1 MADFGVRITLSADSP
16 VPSYNVAPWVSGV
29 ASLSSGA
36 VNAGWTAGRLISV
49 SPVGEQVDIAQGGN
63 YAEVSEFRA
72 VIDANGYPAFLAAGA
87 SLLGAVVEVGTLSG
101 GMLSERFRGVVSD
114 LSWEGQELSIQVE
127 SITTLRHMDIP
138 ARILTAQEFPG
149 TPIASEGA
157 VVPIVYGPVERMTGV
172 PLLSDQDYLTPLT
185 VNGAA
190 GLFLQT
196 ATFLAVGPG
205 VPAASSTFVP
215 LAIAVAY
222 SGYSYAWPSE
232 DSSAGSRHLLEA
244 LTASEPCYLEIIDGT
259 GSGQQR
265 LIQMPA
271 PSDRGSLVYSDLS
284 IDWMGVDLAAPW
296 DTVPDATSRFRAYAQ
311 ATGAVVVVA
320 DEATVSGVTA
330 QVGGRVYPIASTQST
345 LAAGIIT
352 ADVSA
357 EFRRGEDYA
366 AIAYHYPV
374 EVRGVEALRDG
385 FTAAGGVSRGV
396 LGYTGSQ
403 TFDTFGYAEFDVAP
417 MCAGLGSDNPEVYAF
432 VSAST
437 AAGSIRLW
445 ISAIRWDGTEDIVD
459 PSIALSTENNFPAS
473 VLPDG
478 VAGAF
483 GIAPIG
489 GDILPRPLE
498 QYRKIRLALF
508 IIPDVAPSIT
518 SLLLG
523 GWTNGSTEV
532 IVGALPTVGK
542 LIRPVIPYGT
552 GQTIQVAAKQGCDWR
567 LWRVV
572 DSYVSG
578 PGPGQY
584 TCQVSAAFGGPDE
597 VEIATG
603 SYSTVMTGY
612 SDLSGMTETEI
623 GVGIVYGAIPQESTF
638 YVSTASGRTFG
649 AHWPELPAGA
659 SNGDPITQA
668 RDMALDIL
676 YRDLGLVSAQ
686 VDFDAFQALPDGNVS
701 AAIVEQEDSS
711 ALLAR
716 LAREWNWVLGH
727 DMQGRE
733 TATAWL
739 GSMHSEASDYSI
751 ANGDI
756 VSGTL
761 VGVDQTA
768 LEDIITMPDLSWDWT
783 EADGFRAS
791 GTVTDVSTP
800 PASLNA
806 SNYLQHITGLG
817 DFATALDAYT
827 VLHEAWKRGIVM
839 RRGAIEYRTGGNPL
853 DLYYGA
859 LLQWAASRKDLLDLR
874 VNEGHAAALAHVGQ
888 RVDVTHRRYTGGGTV
903 YGTVVGRWWHPE
915 DGQAQ
920 LLVMLDH
927 AEFEGGT
934 DLYVDTLD
942 GTSTQYIDQID
953 GTSPEYIDTPG
964 GT

>member
-1 MADFGVRITLSADSP
+1 MADYGVRITLSADSP

-36 VNAGWTAGRLISV
+36 VNVGWTAGRLISV
-49 SPVGEQVDIAQGGN
+49 SPVGEQADIAQGGN

-87 SLLGAVVEVGTLSG
+87 SLLGAVVEVGTLAG
-101 GMLSERFRGVVSD
+101 GVLTERFRGVVSD
-114 LSWEGQELSIQVE
+114 LSWEGAELDIQVE
-127 SITTLRHMDIP
+127 SITTLRHLDLP

-149 TPIASEGA
+149 TPTASEGA
-157 VVPIVYGPVERMTGV
+157 VVPIVYGAVERMTGV

-185 VNGAA
+185 VNGEA

-196 ATFLAVGPG
+196 ATFLAIGSG
-205 VPAASSTFVP
+205 VPAASSTFAP

-222 SGYSYAWPSE
+222 SGYSYEWPSE
-232 DSSAGSRHLLEA
+232 NTEAGPRHLLEA
-244 LTASEPCYLEIIDGT
+244 LIASEPCYLEIVDGT

-265 LIQMPA
+265 LISFPA
-271 PSDRGSLVYSDLS
+271 PSGRGSLTYTDLS
-284 IDWMGVDLAAPW
+284 IDWMGVTLAAPW

-311 ATGAVVVVA
+311 VTGAVVVVA

-330 QVGGRVYPIASTQST
+330 EVGGTQYPIASAQST

-374 EVRGVEALRDG
+374 EVRDVEALRDG
-385 FTAAGGVSRGV
+385 FTAAGGISRGV
-396 LGYTGSQ
+396 LGYTGTQ
-403 TFDTFGYAEFDVAP
+403 TFDTFGYAEFDVSP
-417 MCAGLGSDNPEVYAF
+417 MCAGLGNDNPEVYAF

-437 AAGSIRLW
+437 AAGSLRLW

-459 PSIALSTENNFPAS
+459 PSITLSSANNFPAS

-508 IIPDVAPSIT
+508 VVPTVPPTVSTLGASTWTQGAT
-518 SLLLG
+518 SVTISG
-523 GWTNGSTEV
+523 YTP
-532 IVGALPTVGK
+532 IVGEI
-542 LIRPVIPYGT
+542 IRPIVPYGQ
-552 GQTIQVAAKQGCDWR
+552 GQSIQVSTRAGCDWR
-567 LWRVV
+567 LWREIASFVESPAGV
-572 DSYVSG
+572 F
-578 PGPGQY
+578 
-584 TCQVSAAFGGPDE
+584 TCELVNTFGGPDE
-597 VEIATG
+597 IEVPTG
-603 SYSTVMTGY
+603 SYQSVIGTY
-612 SDLSGMTETEI
+612 SDLSGITETEI

-649 AHWPELPAGA
+649 AHWPALPVGV

-676 YRDLGLVSAQ
+676 YRDLGLVAAQ
-686 VDFDAFQALPDGNVS
+686 VDFDAFQALPDGIIS
-701 AAIVEQEDSS
+701 AAIVEQEDSR

-727 DMQGRE
+727 DLQGRE

-739 GSMHSEASDYSI
+739 ESMHSLTSDYSV
-751 ANGDI
+751 ANADI

-761 VGVDQTA
+761 VGIDQTA
-768 LEDIITMPDLSWDWT
+768 LEDIVTMPDMSWSWT
-783 EADGFRAS
+783 EADGFRSS

-806 SNYLQHITGLG
+806 SNYLQYITGLG

-827 VLHEAWKRGIVM
+827 ILHEAWKRSIVM
-839 RRGAIEYRTGGNPL
+839 RRGAVEYRTGGDPL
-853 DLYYGA
+853 SLYYGRR
-859 LLQWAASRKDLLDLR
+859 LEWAASRKDLLDLR
-874 VNEGHAAALAHVGQ
+874 VNEGHAAASAHVGQ

-920 LLVMLDH
+920 LLVMLDYVP
-927 AEFEGGT
+927 FVGGT
-934 DLYVDTLD
+934 GLYVDTLD

-953 GTSPEYIDTPG
+953 GTSPEYIDTLG
-964 GT
+964 GA